1 MMEILKKLR
10 VRLND
15 FFLGQ
20 TGSSSNE
27 TDSSH
32 FERREKLTAF
42 GIALVIAIS
51 LWFIVNLNRDFNVT
65 LQIPIE
71 LTNIPDDQVVSS
83 SVPENARVNVTGEGW
98 NLISLY
104 NNPPK
109 ILLNADENQSI
120 NISDQIRNQI
130 GAFNDI
136 NILQVNPSTLT
147 VETEERATRRVPVE
161 NRVNISLREQ
171 YGLLREPLVYPD
183 SVTITGAQ
191 SVIGEITSWP
201 TQQVELTRIN
211 QPVQRTIP
219 LVEADTPTQVIP
231 EEVEIHLEVAEF
243 TETEVRI
250 PIRTRN
256 LPSGRV
262 VTYNPSSI
270 VVRFDVPIDQF
281 SGVKG
286 QRPFAAYVNFE
297 DMEGDNT
304 GRVMPQIEPLDT
316 NLIVRLRSFQPQWV
330 SYFMVIPESD

>member
-1 MMEILKKLR
+1 MEFLKKIAA
-10 VRLND
+10 RLTD
-15 FFLGQ
+15 FILGR
-20 TGSSSNE
+20 TESGTNE
-27 TDSSH
+27 TDSTN
-32 FERREKLTAF
+32 FERREISTAF

-71 LTNIPDDQVVSS
+71 LTNIPDDRIVSS

-104 NNPPK
+104 NNPPR
-109 ILLNADENQSI
+109 ILLNADESQSL
-120 NISDQIRNQI
+120 NISEQIRNQI

-136 NILQVNPSTLT
+136 NILQVNPGTLT
-147 VETEERATRRVPVE
+147 VETEERATKRVPVA
-161 NRVNISLREQ
+161 NQVNINLREQ
-171 YGLLREPLVYPD
+171 YGFLNEPVVIPD
-183 SVTITGAQ
+183 SITITGAQ
-191 SVIGEITSWP
+191 SVIEEITSWP
-201 TQQVELTRIN
+201 TQQIHLTNIN
-211 QPVQRTIP
+211 RTIQRTIP
-219 LVEADTPTQVIP
+219 LVTSDTPIQIIPAEIELQVD
-231 EEVEIHLEVAEF
+231 VAEF

-256 LPSGRV
+256 LPSGRA

-281 SGVKG
+281 SGVQG

-304 GRVMPQIEPLDT
+304 GRIMPQIESLDT

>member
-1 MMEILKKLR
+1 M
-10 VRLND
+10 
-15 FFLGQ
+15 
-20 TGSSSNE
+20 
-27 TDSSH
+27 
-32 FERREKLTAF
+32 
-42 GIALVIAIS
+42 
-51 LWFIVNLNRDFNVT
+51 
-65 LQIPIE
+65 
-71 LTNIPDDQVVSS
+71 
-83 SVPENARVNVTGEGW
+83 
-98 NLISLY
+98 
-104 NNPPK
+104 
-109 ILLNADENQSI
+109 
-120 NISDQIRNQI
+120 
-130 GAFNDI
+130 
-136 NILQVNPSTLT
+136 
-147 VETEERATRRVPVE
+147 
-161 NRVNISLREQ
+161 
-171 YGLLREPLVYPD
+171 
-183 SVTITGAQ
+183 
-191 SVIGEITSWP
+191 IGEITSWP

-256 LPSGRV
+256 LPSGRA

>member
-1 MMEILKKLR
+1 MEYLKKITAR
-10 VRLND
+10 ITD

-20 TGSSSNE
+20 TGRGSNE
-27 TDSSH
+27 TDSTH
-32 FERREKLTAF
+32 FERREKFTAF

-71 LTNIPDDQVVSS
+71 LTNIPDDRIVSS

-98 NLISLY
+98 NLVTLY

-109 ILLNADENQSI
+109 ILLNADDDQSI
-120 NISDQIRNQI
+120 NISEQIRNQI

-136 NILQVNPSTLT
+136 NILQVNPGNLT
-147 VETEERATRRVPVE
+147 VETEERATKKVPVE
-161 NRVNISLREQ
+161 NQVNINLRDQ
-171 YGLLREPLVYPD
+171 YGLLNEPVVIPD

-191 SVIGEITSWP
+191 SVIEEITSWP
-201 TQQVELTRIN
+201 TQQIHLSNIN
-211 QPVQRTIP
+211 RSIQRTVP
-219 LVEADTPTQVIP
+219 LVPGDAPTQIIP
-231 EEVEIHLEVAEF
+231 TEIELHADIAEF

-250 PIRTRN
+250 PVRTRN
-256 LPSGRV
+256 LPSGRA

-281 SGVKG
+281 SGVQG

-304 GRVMPQIEPLDT
+304 GRIMPQIEPLDT